1 MHNPGGTPLN
11 KWLDA
16 HAGKIACIL
25 LVLLWLIPAL
35 LAYHYRIDQEGPL
48 ASLLSH
54 WLHQLGQ
61 FWP

>member
-1 MHNPGGTPLN
+1 LN

-35 LAYHYRIDQEGPL
+35 LAYHYRINQEGPL
-48 ASLLSH
+48 ASLLRH